1 MPDGMKRSVT
11 GMGRFV
17 NPDSVVFREEVNSEI
32 YVDKSGVINCTNK
45 VICTTQKF
53 ICNSRPRRFGKSM
66 TADML
71 VAYYSKGADS
81 RDLFSSLE
89 ISSSPDFEKHL
100 NKYDVIHFDVQGF
113 VELAGNPNKVVSLIR
128 KEVIEELGQYYP
140 ECVAEKEESLLN
152 VLAKINAKT
161 GNQFVV
167 IIDEWDVLIRD
178 DAKNRKVQDE
188 YIAFLRGIF
197 KGSEPNRVIALAYMT
212 GILPIKREKTQSALN
227 NFDEFTIIDA
237 GPFARYVGFT
247 EEEVRS
253 LCGKY
258 NRKFEDVKRWYDGYR
273 LDEYH
278 IYNPRAVVNL
288 MMLGKYRSYWSDTA
302 NSEII
307 VPLINMNYAGLKE
320 AVIEMLSGGE
330 VPVIVQTFKNDT
342 VSISSRDNVLTYLI
356 HLGYLA
362 YNEKARTAFIP
373 NEEIRQE
380 MGYLVADNPWK
391 EMTAFINDSKK
402 ILEATKRMDGEA
414 VAETIEKIH
423 QSYVSSLE
431 YNDEN
436 SLSSVV
442 TVAYLSSMERYFKP
456 VREMP
461 SGKGFCDV
469 VYIPKPEGRAD
480 NPALVIELKWD
491 KSAGGAIDQI
501 KAKNYPDSIKDY
513 TDNILLVGIS
523 YDRKTKKHECRIE
536 KL

>member
-1 MPDGMKRSVT
+1 
-11 GMGRFV
+11 MGKYV
-17 NPDSVVFREEVNSEI
+17 NPDNSAFLSSYEDRI
-32 YVDKSGVINCTNK
+32 YVDKSGLIEYTNQVIGK
-45 VICTTQKF
+45 ASGF

-66 TADML
+66 TANML
-71 VAYYSKGADS
+71 AAYYSKGADS
-81 RDLFSSLE
+81 KEMFSSLE
-89 ISSSPDFEKHL
+89 IGSSPDFEKHL
-100 NKYDVIHFDVQGF
+100 NKYDVIHLDIQ
-113 VELAGNPNKVVSLIR
+113 ECIDPAGGPDSVVSYIKR
-128 KEVIEELGQYYP
+128 KVIEELEKYYP
-140 ECVAEKEESLLN
+140 QSVSKNDKSLFEVLLN
-152 VLAKINAKT
+152 IYNDT
-161 GNQFVV
+161 GNKFVI

-178 DAKNRKVQDE
+178 DANNSKVQKE
-188 YIAFLRGIF
+188 YISFLRSIF
-197 KGSEPNRVIALAYMT
+197 KGVQSSRYMALAYMT

-456 VREMP
+456 VRELP
-461 SGKGFCDV
+461 TGKGFCDV